1 MAAESSLGSDEHP
14 PRSQS
19 MNGCRSH
26 ETNGSSSSESRRSQD
41 DSKETDEETNKS
53 KTPVNVKTPSI
64 SYGLTPKAA
73 ERVGVE
79 KKQKSFLG
87 NERQFR
93 DSSHCINGS
102 CHHNN
107 HHRHDDDNRKTEEF
121 NNKESQKNV
130 WNYLIQQQEQ
140 EKAARL
146 RIHADDLT
154 QFHDDHDDD
163 EEEEAL
169 NDSGELEES
178 DLQRQE
184 QLSNFKAKLSAFENL
199 AKSGKKS
206 SCSRLQQENVSS
218 SDASSSAS
226 STSGHNPS
234 LLRRD
239 PIPGETRHSFFCLSI
254 TLPILSPFL
263 LLDPS
268 EHQRSLI
275 SLCSLSF
282 CILTTFALFFL
293 HLSKCDSTPNIFLS
307 RTSDSRASSKSKCH
321 ASSRD
326 RSQGIHE

>member
-1 MAAESSLGSDEHP
+1 MTAGSSLGSDEHP

-19 MNGCRSH
+19 MNGCRSR
-26 ETNGSSSSESRRSQD
+26 ETNGSSSESRRSQD
-41 DSKETDEETNKS
+41 DSKETDGETNKS
-53 KTPVNVKTPSI
+53 KTSVNVKTPSI
-64 SYGLTPKAA
+64 SYGLTPEAA

-79 KKQKSFLG
+79 KKQESFSG

-93 DSSHCINGS
+93 DSSHRINGS

-140 EKAARL
+140 ERAARL

-154 QFHDDHDDD
+154 QFHDDHDDDD

-206 SCSRLQQENVSS
+206 SCSSRLQRENVSS

-234 LLRRD
+234 LLRKD
-239 PIPGETRHSFFCLSI
+239 PIPGETRHSFSFVCPSLC
-254 TLPILSPFL
+254 PFL
-263 LLDPS
+263 VRSYFFTFPS
-268 EHQRSLI
+268 LN
-275 SLCSLSF
+275 
-282 CILTTFALFFL
+282 
-293 HLSKCDSTPNIFLS
+293 DS
-307 RTSDSRASSKSKCH
+307 
-321 ASSRD
+321 
-326 RSQGIHE
+326 